1 MKLLVL
7 MLLALL
13 SACSSPSDPASATS
27 SSAPAAPSTS
37 EPATAEATVSGSGTI
52 ESVDVA
58 AGTVTIA
65 HGPIDALQWPAM
77 TMPFKAPSADLT
89 ALRKGDRIAFE
100 IASRDGE
107 HVITRI
113 TKQ

>member
-1 MKLLVL
+1 M
-7 MLLALL
+7 
-13 SACSSPSDPASATS
+13 CD
-27 SSAPAAPSTS
+27 
-37 EPATAEATVSGSGTI
+37 
-52 ESVDVA
+52 VD

-65 HGPIDALQWPAM
+65 HGPIDALQWPAK

-89 ALRKGDRIAFE
+89 ALRKGDHIEFQ

-107 HVITRI
+107 YVTRI